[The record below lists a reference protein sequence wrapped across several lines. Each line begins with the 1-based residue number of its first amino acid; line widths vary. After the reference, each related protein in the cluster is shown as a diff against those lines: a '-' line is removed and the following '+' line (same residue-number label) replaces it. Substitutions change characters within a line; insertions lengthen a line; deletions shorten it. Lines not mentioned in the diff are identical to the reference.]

1 MCVNG
6 YCQVGPTKLSIA
18 FPVLPDLPSSSLAS
32 VREEVG
38 DHIVRWEYMS
48 SLYLLYTLTTLSVL
62 PLLLYQSALPGFSLS
77 LLFGV
82 TSNWEVGKQICRSHL
97 KKQKKLLLKSLFH
110 FKIQEKLPVL
120 LRPFLGAETSA
131 LKRKPQ

>member
-1 MCVNG
+1 MCVCVNG

-97 KKQKKLLLKSLFH
+97 KKQKKTIVKVTVPFQDPRKTSCFV
-110 FKIQEKLPVL
+110 KAL
-120 LRPFLGAETSA
+120 LRSGN
-131 LKRKPQ
+131 